1 MLLGDIFFS
10 VFIALVNVV
19 VTTPFFSIINNIFG
33 IPFRLA
39 GV

>member
-1 MLLGDIFFS
+1 MLIGDILYS
-10 VFIALVNVV
+10 VFTALINTI
-19 VTTPFFSIINNIFG
+19 VTTPFFSFLNNLFG

>member
-1 MLLGDIFFS
+1 MLLGDILYS
-10 VFIALVNVV
+10 LLTAMINITL
-19 VTTPFFSIINNIFG
+19 TTPIFSIINNFFG

>member
-1 MLLGDIFFS
+1 MLAGDIFFS
-10 VFIALVNVV
+10 LFTAIFN
-19 VTTPFFSIINNIFG
+19 TFFTAPLFSVINNIFS

>member
-1 MLLGDIFFS
+1 MLLGDIVFSLVTAMINTFFTAP
-10 VFIALVNVV
+10 I
-19 VTTPFFSIINNIFG
+19 FSILNNLFG

>member
-10 VFIALVNVV
+10 VFMALINTL
-19 VTTPFFSIINNIFG
+19 VTTPFFSIINNLFG

>member
-10 VFIALVNVV
+10 LFTALLNTV
-19 VTTPFFSIINNIFG
+19 VTAPFFSIINNIFG

>member
-1 MLLGDIFFS
+1 MLLGDILFSLMTAIINSIFTTPIFS
-10 VFIALVNVV
+10 V
-19 VTTPFFSIINNIFG
+19 INNIFG

>member
-10 VFIALVNVV
+10 LFTALLNTV

>member
-1 MLLGDIFFS
+1 MLIGDVLFSLMTAIINSFF
-10 VFIALVNVV
+10 
-19 VTTPFFSIINNIFG
+19 TTPIFSIINNILG

>member
-1 MLLGDIFFS
+1 MLLGDILFS
-10 VFIALVNVV
+10 LLTSMINITL
-19 VTTPFFSIINNIFG
+19 TTPIFSIINNIFG